1 MDFSKSFSTGA
12 KSGEIWFLP
21 LEIKKPAFFAEI
33 FKFLPPFRH
42 PCLCVG
48 KVCATPLK
56 IGVISTVLTQ
66 FQMVKFYWILY
77 AKWNIWQINFN
88 CVFVFALATLN
99 GYILFRHW
107 QHNWHLYG
115 RSVASRGASGCPPI
129 SRLAPR
135 SLHTSNTVFL
145 KCAPPLLLNPGDG
158 PALRTTC

>member
-1 MDFSKSFSTGA
+1 MNLAGFHNCLAEYTVHTLSPCDGVLTALVLLDSVARWCNTTQFFTKMVSFYMFVCMGVGRNFSWGEALVDFSKSFSTGA

-66 FQMVKFYWILY
+66 FQMVKFY
-77 AKWNIWQINFN
+77 
-88 CVFVFALATLN
+88 
-99 GYILFRHW
+99 
-107 QHNWHLYG
+107 
-115 RSVASRGASGCPPI
+115 
-129 SRLAPR
+129 
-135 SLHTSNTVFL
+135 
-145 KCAPPLLLNPGDG
+145 
-158 PALRTTC
+158 